1 MKNLFL
7 IIIFFLLR
15 FISII
20 NIDIDGIEG
29 IYNFTIGETYNFYL
43 PVEQLV
49 EISID
54 FKFDNYTYLPFE
66 NVFINEYSSRNG
78 TSIRKYTI
86 KHFNFFENQKYYYYS
101 FYYDIENFISTYVSL
116 SIKPNI
122 TIDNVEII
130 KSFYGG
136 VYNISNRVAKNIQD
150 LYEET
155 PFYLTIH
162 SESNSK
168 IKVKL
173 KITPNEYRIDLT
185 FTLIEYQKN
194 NSGYYI
200 CELYEFYYEG
210 KGEDYDEDEDE
221 DDDDKMIISFNY
233 LIKNKNTNLFCL
245 NFVYYDYAMDYLEA
259 KFNED
264 KYYFNLSENKS
275 LELFDL
281 KPNNNYHFQFEDKAL
296 QLLNINYS
304 ILLPDL
310 NDTQIPLKYIDIYE
324 EKKEFSSFPL
334 KNRIQYITKLSD
346 SFEYAVSEENANY
359 LLLNI
364 TPLVY
369 IKAFNFS
376 YNLIKEITTTPFN
389 LEKNVSLDLP
399 ELYQDIS
406 YVFNIKSKV
415 LQYLKLS

>member
-1 MKNLFL
+1 
-7 IIIFFLLR
+7 
-15 FISII
+15 
-20 NIDIDGIEG
+20 
-29 IYNFTIGETYNFYL
+29 
-43 PVEQLV
+43 
-49 EISID
+49 
-54 FKFDNYTYLPFE
+54 
-66 NVFINEYSSRNG
+66 
-78 TSIRKYTI
+78 
-86 KHFNFFENQKYYYYS
+86 
-101 FYYDIENFISTYVSL
+101 
-116 SIKPNI
+116 
-122 TIDNVEII
+122 
-130 KSFYGG
+130 
-136 VYNISNRVAKNIQD
+136 
-150 LYEET
+150 
-155 PFYLTIH
+155 
-162 SESNSK
+162 
-168 IKVKL
+168 
-173 KITPNEYRIDLT
+173 
-185 FTLIEYQKN
+185 
-194 NSGYYI
+194 
-200 CELYEFYYEG
+200 
-210 KGEDYDEDEDE
+210 
-221 DDDDKMIISFNY
+221 
-233 LIKNKNTNLFCL
+233 
-245 NFVYYDYAMDYLEA
+245 MDYLEA

-264 KYYFNLSENKS
+264 KYYFDLSENKS

-415 LQYLKLS
+415 LQHLKLS